1 MPAPSTA
8 RTATNSAGGRR
19 SSACCRCV
27 WRVPRAVAT
36 DPDIGTFNRPAAPHA
51 NPLAA
56 PWRRPTGRI
65 VDATTPTQSPPETPD
80 RDGAF
85 PRLGDGQI
93 EALSRDGERRRTEAG
108 EVLFRQGDR
117 DYDFFV
123 VLAGKVAIRDGDGPA
138 ARLVAVHGAGRF
150 LGELS
155 LLTGQAAFFTAE
167 VIEPGEVLAVPV
179 ERLRERALLDPALGD
194 LILRAY
200 LLRREFLIGL
210 GAGLKIVGSRFSPDA
225 RRLREFTARNR
236 LPHRWID
243 VEEDPEAEALL
254 HRLGVAPDETPVV
267 IWAGQVMR
275 NPSSAELARA
285 IGLKLPRAPVTA
297 VRPRRRRRRSGRD
310 RRGRVRR
317 IGGSR
322 DGRARRRRRRRPGRH
337 HLADRELPRLPLRDL
352 RPRAGRARR
361 RSRRRSSAPRSTCRA
376 RRRAS
381 SSATASTWSRY
392 DDARRVSTRALVI
405 ATGAR
410 YRKLDVPRLEDF
422 EGAGVYYAATQME
435 AMLCRGDPV
444 VVVGGGNSAGQAT
457 LFMSRQAP
465 MVRLVD
471 PPRRPG
477 PRHVALPR
485 RPDRAHSQRR
495 GPGLHRG
502 SRARRRQRAR
512 GAGRRRTCA
521 PASDAGSRRAR
532 CSCSSAPTRTRA
544 GSADRSSS
552 TRQGSSSP
560 ARAPCRAAST
570 VFEPSMLETSLPG
583 VFAAGDV
590 RSGSVKRVASAV
602 GEGAMAVQLVHAH
615 LQGRRPLAGA

>member
-1 MPAPSTA
+1 
-8 RTATNSAGGRR
+8 
-19 SSACCRCV
+19 
-27 WRVPRAVAT
+27 
-36 DPDIGTFNRPAAPHA
+36 
-51 NPLAA
+51 
-56 PWRRPTGRI
+56 

-85 PRLGDGQI
+85 PRLGEWQI
-93 EALSRDGERRRTEAG
+93 EALSRDGVRRPTEAG

-123 VLAGKVAIRDGDGPA
+123 VLAGKVAVRDGDGPE

-210 GAGLKIVGSRFSPDA
+210 GAGLKIIGSRFSPDA

-254 HRLGVAPDETPVV
+254 HRLGVAPDETPIV

-275 NPSSAELARA
+275 NPSSAELARI

-297 VRPRRRRRRSGRD
+297 VDLVVVGAGPAGIAAAVYGASEGLATVVLDAVAVGGQAATTSRIENYLGFPSGISGPELAE
-310 RRGRVRR
+310 RGTIQAEKFGAEINVPCPTT
-317 IGGSR
+317 GLEQR
-322 DGRARRRRRRRPGRH
+322 DGQYVV
-337 HLADRELPRLPLRDL
+337 
-352 RPRAGRARR
+352 
-361 RSRRRSSAPRSTCRA
+361 
-376 RRRAS
+376 
-381 SSATASTWSRY
+381 RY
-392 DDARRVSTRALVI
+392 DDAKRVSTRALVI

-435 AMLCRGDPV
+435 AMMCRGDPV

-465 MVRLVD
+465 MVRLVI
-471 PPRRPG
+471 
-477 PRHVALPR
+477 RHDDLARDMSRYLVDRIARTPNVEVLACTEVRELVGDSALEALVVADLR
-485 RPDRAHSQRR
+485 TGEQRR
-495 GPGLHRG
+495 IE
-502 SRARRRQRAR
+502 
-512 GAGRRRTCA
+512 
-521 PASDAGSRRAR
+521 
-532 CSCSSAPTRTRA
+532 
-544 GSADRSSS
+544 
-552 TRQGSSSP
+552 
-560 ARAPCRAAST
+560 ARALF
-570 VFEPSMLETSLPG
+570 VFIGADPHTGWLGGQVELDETGFILTGLSAVPRVEHGLEPSMLETSLPG

-615 LQGRRPLAGA
+615 LQGRGPLAGA